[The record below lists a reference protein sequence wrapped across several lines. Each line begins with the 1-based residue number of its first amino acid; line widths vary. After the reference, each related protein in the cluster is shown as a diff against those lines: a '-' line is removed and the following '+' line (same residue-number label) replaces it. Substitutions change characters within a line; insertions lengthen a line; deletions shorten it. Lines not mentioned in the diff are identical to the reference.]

1 MQTKDNGDT
10 VINYPNGQKHHP
22 ITTSLKQ
29 PKKSKYRAVKTTI
42 DDITFDSLKEARRY
56 KELKVLERAGMITN
70 LRLQV
75 PYILIPKS
83 KYGRAIKYIADFVY
97 SDVNG
102 NQIVEDV
109 KSIATKTPLY
119 KFKKRLMQEIYNV
132 TIQEV

>member
-1 MQTKDNGDT
+1 MRSSS
-10 VINYPNGQKHHP
+10 INYPDGRKYTLTQ
-22 ITTSLKQ
+22 TLLKQ

-102 NQIVEDV
+102 CEIVEDV

-119 KFKKRLMQEIYNV
+119 KLKKRLMQEIYNV

>member
-1 MQTKDNGDT
+1 MTA
-10 VINYPNGQKHHP
+10 INYPNGQKHHP

-56 KELKVLERAGMITN
+56 KELKVLERAGVITN
-70 LRLQV
+70 LHLQV

-83 KYGRAIKYIADFVY
+83 KYGRAIKYITDFVY

-109 KSIATKTPLY
+109 KGIKTPVYRL
-119 KFKKRLMQEIYNV
+119 KKRMMAELYDIEIRE
-132 TIQEV
+132 T